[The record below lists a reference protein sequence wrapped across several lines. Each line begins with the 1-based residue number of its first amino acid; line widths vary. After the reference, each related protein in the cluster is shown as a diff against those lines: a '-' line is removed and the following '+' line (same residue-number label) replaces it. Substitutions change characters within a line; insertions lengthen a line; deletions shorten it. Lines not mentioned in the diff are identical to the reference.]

1 MLTELNALLLI
12 SVQQIHV
19 TQLPHVS
26 MEQLRPLA
34 NVLLVPKMMVR
45 GLVLVLMPMNVLL
58 ALTTVPIVPPV
69 LIPTQVSSTHVPM
82 DSAVM
87 ISLPPMAV
95 TNVPTLTSVMPIQ
108 YNVPPTQAVPTAMVL
123 LIAIVTQVSP

>member
-1 MLTELNALLLI
+1 
-12 SVQQIHV
+12 
-19 TQLPHVS
+19 
-26 MEQLRPLA
+26 
-34 NVLLVPKMMVR
+34 
-45 GLVLVLMPMNVLL
+45 MPMNVLL
-58 ALTTVPIVPPV
+58 ALTTVLIVPPV

-123 LIAIVTQVSP
+123 SIAIVTQVSP